1 MTKKIYHLNHGGF
14 IYPLTKQLIQDG
26 RKNKVLNKKIN
37 FNIPITLFHGLKDE
51 VVPLKFSI
59 KILKN
64 CIKTKKKLIKVKNG
78 NHSLSRK
85 RDLKKIC
92 SELNNMIS
100 KHC

>member
-1 MTKKIYHLNHGGF
+1 MFFPKITSF
-14 IYPLTKQLIQDG
+14 DKTQLCTFTLAVTEY
-26 RKNKVLNKKIN
+26 RKE
-37 FNIPITLFHGLKDE
+37 KDE
-51 VVPLKFSI
+51 AKKRNVNFF
-59 KILKN
+59 KN

-85 RDLKKIC
+85 SDLKKIC